1 MRLEFHRLIA
11 SDISI
16 IMKYYEEVGGPKLA
30 DEFYSELR
38 QFFQKSANNPEA
50 YSIRERDL
58 RRVTLETFPYHF
70 LFRIVNDCVRILV
83 VRHHTRR
90 PELGVDRR

>member
-1 MRLEFHRLIA
+1 MRLESQRLIA
-11 SDISI
+11 SDIASI
-16 IMKYYEEVGGPKLA
+16 MTYYEDVGGPKLA

-58 RRVTLETFPYHF
+58 RRVNLETFPYHF
-70 LFRIVNDCVRILV
+70 LFRIVNGRKRLL
-83 VRHHTRR
+83 R
-90 PELGVDRR
+90 GKFS